1 MFVTKFDGVP
11 QERTICLAFVVADP
25 EGEFW
30 EDAWSRSEPPE
41 IGPDNSSP

>member
-11 QERTICLAFVVADP
+11 Q
-25 EGEFW
+25 GEQTVLRSLSRIPKGHR